1 MTIGPAL
8 PPCSPGADRDT
19 PRISEADRHVRARA
33 DVLHYLLHIPLIHAS
48 GLVVDYLRNGPRTFG
63 PNMFEAPENWGFDL
77 PIVYLAW
84 FLIVTALYYPCRWF
98 AGVKRR
104 SSAPWLSYV

>member
-1 MTIGPAL
+1 
-8 PPCSPGADRDT
+8 
-19 PRISEADRHVRARA
+19 
-33 DVLHYLLHIPLIHAS
+33 
-48 GLVVDYLRNGPRTFG
+48 
-63 PNMFEAPENWGFDL
+63 MFEAPENWGFDL